1 MSGVEIHQVLPRISV
16 WQRYDP
22 AVKADLFSTALL
34 TDIGLYLVDPIL
46 LPPDDVRALGS
57 EREIAGIVVTNANHA
72 RSAAAHSETF
82 AAPIFAHRDTFP
94 ELKGGELK
102 EVQDGSVVRGD
113 LEIIEIPGAAAG
125 EIAIYAAADGGTI
138 IVGDALINFE
148 PYGFTFLPAKYCEN
162 QKRMRTSLRKLLA
175 HPAGRLLFA
184 HGMPILK
191 EATARLRELLGE

>member
-1 MSGVEIHQVLPRISV
+1 MSSVEIHQISRQISV

-22 AVKADLFSTALL
+22 ALKADLFSTALL
-34 TDIGLYLVDPIL
+34 TDIGLYLVDPIP
-46 LPPDDVRALGS
+46 LPPDEVRALGG

-72 RSAAAHSETF
+72 RSAAQHSKTF

-94 ELKGGELK
+94 ELDASELK
-102 EVQDGSVVRGD
+102 EIKDGSVLRGE

-148 PYGFTFLPAKYCEN
+148 PYGFTFLPGKYCQGEK
-162 QKRMRTSLRKLLA
+162 QMRVSLRKLLE
-175 HPAGRLLFA
+175 HPAERLLFA

-191 EATARLRELLGE
+191 EATARLRGLLEE